1 MAAAKNPNGAKAY
14 GVLKNLSHDR
24 QEYSPGESVE
34 LTEKQAKDLIAAGV
48 LVDPDAKS
56 EESESA

>member
-1 MAAAKNPNGAKAY
+1 MAAAKNPNGKKIY

-24 QEYSPGESVE
+24 QEYSAGDSVE

-48 LVDPDAKS
+48 LLDPDEKT
-56 EESESA
+56 EESENT